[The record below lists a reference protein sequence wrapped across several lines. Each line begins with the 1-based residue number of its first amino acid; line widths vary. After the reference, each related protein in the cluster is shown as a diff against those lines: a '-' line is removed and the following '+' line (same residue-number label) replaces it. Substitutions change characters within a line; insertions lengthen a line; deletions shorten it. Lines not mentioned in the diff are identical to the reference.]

1 MNGKQLKNSILQW
14 AIQGKLVPQDPND
27 EPASVL
33 LEKIRQEKERL
44 IKEKKIKRDKN
55 ASIIYRGEDNS
66 YYEKIL
72 ATGEV
77 KCIDE
82 EVPFEIPTSWS
93 WARLASITSILG
105 DGIHGTPEYDV
116 TGTVYFIN
124 GNNLSNGSIEIKADT
139 KKVSEQEAEK
149 HKRLLNS
156 TTVLVSINGTLGNV
170 AFYNGE
176 NVILGK
182 SACYFNLMGNIDKQ
196 YIKHILETEYFT
208 EYAKN
213 VATGSTIKNVPL
225 AGMRNFLIPV
235 PPITEQHRIILGMV
249 RLAHSIVRYN
259 DAQTKLDLLNN
270 VLNEKLK
277 KSVLQEAIQGKL
289 VPQLAEEGTAQ
300 ELLEQIKAEKEKL
313 VKEGKLKKSAL
324 NDSIIF
330 RGDDNKYYE
339 LIDGSPV
346 CIDEFLPFQIP
357 ETWIWC
363 KVKDLLDIQTG
374 ASFKKEQA
382 NANKK
387 GIRILR
393 GGNILPNKYIFKDDD
408 VFVSEEFVNA
418 NTILKKNCIITPA
431 VTSLEN
437 IGKMAVIEKDYNN
450 VSAGGFV
457 FIISPYIQAFN
468 HSLLLAYFL
477 QSPFLIEAMRGIT
490 KKSGAAFYNLGK
502 ERLKE
507 LYLPLPPMAEQSR
520 IVGKINEVLSSI
532 GRRKSQLV
540 SALMRTYLLMY
551 RKVGLG
557 YVWKQSLIQAPLV
570 EFTQRTGDKREYHS
584 IEREKLA
591 NWLMMVLL
599 ITNYT

>member
-1 MNGKQLKNSILQW
+1 MS
-14 AIQGKLVPQDPND
+14 
-27 EPASVL
+27 
-33 LEKIRQEKERL
+33 
-44 IKEKKIKRDKN
+44 
-55 ASIIYRGEDNS
+55 S

-72 ATGEV
+72 ATGDV

-82 EVPFEIPTSWS
+82 EIPFEIPATWN
-93 WARLASITSILG
+93 WARLLNITSILG
-105 DGIHGTPEYDV
+105 DGIHGTPEYDA

-324 NDSIIF
+324 NNTVIF

-339 LIDGSPV
+339 LIDNSPV

-357 ETWIWC
+357 ETWTWC
-363 KVKDLLDIQTG
+363 KVKDLLEIQTG

-457 FIISPYIQAFN
+457 FIINPYIQDFN

-532 GRRKSQLV
+532 MSR
-540 SALMRTYLLMY
+540 
-551 RKVGLG
+551 
-557 YVWKQSLIQAPLV
+557 
-570 EFTQRTGDKREYHS
+570 
-584 IEREKLA
+584 
-591 NWLMMVLL
+591 
-599 ITNYT
+599 

>member
-55 ASIIYRGEDNS
+55 ASVIYRGEDNS
-66 YYEKIL
+66 YYEKML

-82 EVPFEIPTSWS
+82 EIPFEIPATWN
-93 WARLASITSILG
+93 WARLSNITSILG
-105 DGIHGTPEYDV
+105 DGIHGTPEYDA

-300 ELLEQIKAEKEKL
+300 ELLEHIKAEKEKL

-324 NDSIIF
+324 TTSVIF

-339 LIDGSPV
+339 QIGKKCLDITEEIPFPIPANWQWVRIRDVFQLNPKNVADDETLAAFIPMEKISAGYKSDFTFDLVKWGNIKKGFTHFANGDVAFAKITPCFQNRKSAIFHDLPNGIGAGTTELKVLRPYGNTIDRWYLLYFLESPYF
-346 CIDEFLPFQIP
+346 IDEA
-357 ETWIWC
+357 T
-363 KVKDLLDIQTG
+363 
-374 ASFKKEQA
+374 FKGTA
-382 NANKK
+382 NQQ
-387 GIRILR
+387 RIVV
-393 GGNILPNKYIFKDDD
+393 GY
-408 VFVSEEFVNA
+408 
-418 NTILKKNCIITPA
+418 
-431 VTSLEN
+431 LEN
-437 IGKMAVIEKDYNN
+437 K
-450 VSAGGFV
+450 
-457 FIISPYIQAFN
+457 
-468 HSLLLAYFL
+468 
-477 QSPFLIEAMRGIT
+477 PF
-490 KKSGAAFYNLGK
+490 
-502 ERLKE
+502 
-507 LYLPLPPMAEQSR
+507 PLPPRKEQQR
-520 IVGKINEVLSSI
+520 IVEKID
-532 GRRKSQLV
+532 QL
-540 SALMRTYLLMY
+540 MQLL
-551 RKVGLG
+551 K
-557 YVWKQSLIQAPLV
+557 
-570 EFTQRTGDKREYHS
+570 
-584 IEREKLA
+584 
-591 NWLMMVLL
+591 
-599 ITNYT
+599 

>member
-1 MNGKQLKNSILQW
+1 MS
-14 AIQGKLVPQDPND
+14 
-27 EPASVL
+27 
-33 LEKIRQEKERL
+33 
-44 IKEKKIKRDKN
+44 
-55 ASIIYRGEDNS
+55 S

-82 EVPFEIPTSWS
+82 EIPFEIPTSWS
-93 WARLASITSILG
+93 WARLMNVSIYIQRGKSPKYSPIKKYPVVAQKCNQWAGFSI
-105 DGIHGTPEYDV
+105 DKAQFIEPGT
-116 TGTVYFIN
+116 
-124 GNNLSNGSIEIKADT
+124 LSKYA
-139 KKVSEQEAEK
+139 AE
-149 HKRLLNS
+149 RILQDEDLMWNS
-156 TTVLVSINGTLGNV
+156 TGLGTLGRMAVYYARLNPYELAV
-170 AFYNGE
+170 ADSHVTVIRLFKPFMSPLFFYFYFASPTVQS
-176 NVILGK
+176 VIEDK
-182 SACYFNLMGNIDKQ
+182 SD
-196 YIKHILETEYFT
+196 
-208 EYAKN
+208 
-213 VATGSTIKNVPL
+213 GSTKQKELSTTTVCNYLVPIPP
-225 AGMRNFLIPV
+225 RN
-235 PPITEQHRIILGMV
+235 EQTRIISKVTSLLPVIEKYGT
-249 RLAHSIVRYN
+249 
-259 DAQTKLDLLNN
+259 QQEKLDKLNRTI
-270 VLNEKLK
+270 NEQIK

-289 VPQLAEEGTAQ
+289 VPQNASEGTAQ
-300 ELLEQIKAEKEKL
+300 ELLEQIKTEKLKL

-324 NDSIIF
+324 NDSVIF

-532 GRRKSQLV
+532 MSR
-540 SALMRTYLLMY
+540 
-551 RKVGLG
+551 
-557 YVWKQSLIQAPLV
+557 
-570 EFTQRTGDKREYHS
+570 
-584 IEREKLA
+584 
-591 NWLMMVLL
+591 
-599 ITNYT
+599 

>member
-1 MNGKQLKNSILQW
+1 MS
-14 AIQGKLVPQDPND
+14 
-27 EPASVL
+27 
-33 LEKIRQEKERL
+33 
-44 IKEKKIKRDKN
+44 
-55 ASIIYRGEDNS
+55 S

-82 EVPFEIPTSWS
+82 EVPFNIPATWN
-93 WARLASITSILG
+93 WARLSNITSILG
-105 DGIHGTPEYDV
+105 DGIHGTPEYDA

-139 KKVSEQEAEK
+139 KKISEQEAEK

-249 RLAHSIVRYN
+249 RLAHSIDRYN

-324 NDSIIF
+324 NDSVIF
-330 RGDDNKYYE
+330 RDDDNKYYE
-339 LIDGSPV
+339 QIGKSVL
-346 CIDEFLPFQIP
+346 CIDEEIPFGIP
-357 ETWIWC
+357 ENWVW
-363 KVKDLLDIQTG
+363 VRLDDICSYIHRG
-374 ASFKKEQA
+374 KSPKYSDIKKYPVVAQKCNQWSGFSLEKAKFIDPQSVSS
-382 NANKK
+382 
-387 GIRILR
+387 
-393 GGNILPNKYIFKDDD
+393 Y
-408 VFVSEEFVNA
+408 SEEQF
-418 NTILKKNCIITPA
+418 LKDEDLMWNSTGLGTLGRMAIYDSRLNPYELA
-431 VTSLEN
+431 VADSHVTVIRSY
-437 IGKMAVIEKDYNN
+437 KHYAMAKYLYFYFSSYTVQSVIEDKSDG
-450 VSAGGFV
+450 S
-457 FIISPYIQAFN
+457 
-468 HSLLLAYFL
+468 
-477 QSPFLIEAMRGIT
+477 T
-490 KKSGAAFYNLGK
+490 KQ
-502 ERLKE
+502 KE
-507 LYLPLPPMAEQSR
+507 LATKTVKAYLVPLPPLAEQKR
-520 IVGKINEVLSSI
+520 IVEKVN
-532 GRRKSQLV
+532 QL
-540 SALMRTYLLMY
+540 TQLL
-551 RKVGLG
+551 K
-557 YVWKQSLIQAPLV
+557 
-570 EFTQRTGDKREYHS
+570 
-584 IEREKLA
+584 
-591 NWLMMVLL
+591 
-599 ITNYT
+599 

>member
-1 MNGKQLKNSILQW
+1 MS
-14 AIQGKLVPQDPND
+14 
-27 EPASVL
+27 
-33 LEKIRQEKERL
+33 
-44 IKEKKIKRDKN
+44 
-55 ASIIYRGEDNS
+55 S

-82 EVPFEIPTSWS
+82 EIPFEIPTSWS
-93 WARLASITSILG
+93 WARLMNVSIYIQRGKSPKYSPIKKYPVVAQKCNQWAGFSI
-105 DGIHGTPEYDV
+105 DKAQFIEPGT
-116 TGTVYFIN
+116 
-124 GNNLSNGSIEIKADT
+124 LSKYA
-139 KKVSEQEAEK
+139 AE
-149 HKRLLNS
+149 RILQDEDLMWNS
-156 TTVLVSINGTLGNV
+156 TGLGTLGRMAVYYARLNPYELAV
-170 AFYNGE
+170 ADSHVTVIRLFKPFMSPLFFYFYFASPTVQS
-176 NVILGK
+176 VIEDK
-182 SACYFNLMGNIDKQ
+182 SD
-196 YIKHILETEYFT
+196 
-208 EYAKN
+208 
-213 VATGSTIKNVPL
+213 GSTKQKELSTTTVCNYLVPIPP
-225 AGMRNFLIPV
+225 RN
-235 PPITEQHRIILGMV
+235 EQTRIISKVTSLLPVIEKYGT
-249 RLAHSIVRYN
+249 
-259 DAQTKLDLLNN
+259 QQEKLDKLNRTI
-270 VLNEKLK
+270 NEQIK

-289 VPQLAEEGTAQ
+289 VPQNVSEGTAQ
-300 ELLEQIKAEKEKL
+300 ELLEQIKTEKLKL

-324 NDSIIF
+324 NDSVIF